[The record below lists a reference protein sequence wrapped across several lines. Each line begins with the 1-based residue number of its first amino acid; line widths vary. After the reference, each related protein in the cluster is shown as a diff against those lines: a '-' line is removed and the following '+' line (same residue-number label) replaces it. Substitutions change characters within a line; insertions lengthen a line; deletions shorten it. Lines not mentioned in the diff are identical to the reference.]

1 MRKFRRHQKRSLV
14 ALVTLRTYIIRR
26 LILIIPTLLLISIV
40 IFSIIHLAPG
50 DPALNLGGRHAPS
63 PEVVEII
70 RKKYGLDQPI
80 YVQYLIWLGKV
91 LRGDLGYS
99 YRSNA
104 PVLEMISVRVPST
117 VELMLVAEVVSVVI
131 AVVLGVIAAVKHYSI
146 ADAISSLAA
155 LIGYAVPNFWI
166 ALMSLLFF
174 SAWLGWFPAGGSGT
188 IGVEF
193 PTPFHAFLD
202 HLRYLVLPSFVLVLG
217 WTAYLFRMVRSSML
231 EVMRQDYILTAR
243 AKGLRERVVIYKH
256 ALRNALLPIITYE
269 AYSMGFLLSGAAV
282 IESIFS
288 WPGLGRFMVVTT
300 EKRDFPVVMGL
311 CMVIAV
317 MVLVANLCADIAYA
331 IADPRIRYD

>member
-1 MRKFRRHQKRSLV
+1 L
-14 ALVTLRTYIIRR
+14 TLRTYIIRR
-26 LILIIPTLLLISIV
+26 LILIIPTLFLISIV

-50 DPALNLGGRHAPS
+50 DPAANLGGRHAPS
-63 PEVVEII
+63 PEVVELI
-70 RKKYGLDQPI
+70 RERYGLDQPV

-99 YRSNA
+99 YRSRQ
-104 PVLEMISVRVPST
+104 PVMEMIVVRIPET
-117 VELMLVAEVVSVVI
+117 LELMLVAEVVSVVI

-146 ADAISSLAA
+146 ADAIPSVVS
-155 LIGYAVPNFWI
+155 IVGFSVPNFWI
-166 ALMSLLFF
+166 ALMCLLFF
-174 SAWLGWFPAGGSGT
+174 SGWLRWFPAGGYST
-188 IGVEF
+188 AGVEF
-193 PTPFHAFLD
+193 PTPFHAFFD
-202 HLRYLVLPSFVLVLG
+202 HLRYLVLPTFVLVLG

-243 AKGLRERVVIYKH
+243 AKGLKERVVIYKH

-288 WPGLGRFMVVTT
+288 WPGLGRFMVIVT
-300 EKRDFPVVMGL
+300 ENRDFPTVMGL
-311 CMVIAV
+311 CMIIAI
-317 MVLVANLCADIAYA
+317 MVLVANLCADVAYA

>member
-1 MRKFRRHQKRSLV
+1 M
-14 ALVTLRTYIIRR
+14 TLRTYVIRR
-26 LILIIPTLLLISIV
+26 VILIIPTLLLISIV
-40 IFSIIHLAPG
+40 VFSIIHLAPG
-50 DPALNLGGRHAPS
+50 DPAFNLGGRHAPS
-63 PEVVEII
+63 PDLVEAI
-70 RKKYGLDQPI
+70 RERYGVGQPI
-80 YVQYLIWLGKV
+80 YVQYLIWLEKV

-99 YRSNA
+99 YRNDA
-104 PVLEMISVRVPST
+104 PVMEMISERLLLT

-146 ADAISSLAA
+146 VDAISSLVA
-155 LIGYAVPNFWI
+155 LVGYAVPNFWV
-166 ALMSLLFF
+166 ALMCILVF
-174 SAWLGWFPAGGSGT
+174 SSWLRWFPPEGT
-188 IGVEF
+188 VTVGLEF
-193 PTPFHAFLD
+193 PTPFHSFLD
-202 HLRYLVLPSFVLVLG
+202 HLKYLVLPSFVLVLG

-231 EVMRQDYILTAR
+231 EVMGQDYILTAR
-243 AKGLRERVVIYKH
+243 AKGLKERVVIYKH

-288 WPGLGRFMVVTT
+288 WPGLGRFMVVVT